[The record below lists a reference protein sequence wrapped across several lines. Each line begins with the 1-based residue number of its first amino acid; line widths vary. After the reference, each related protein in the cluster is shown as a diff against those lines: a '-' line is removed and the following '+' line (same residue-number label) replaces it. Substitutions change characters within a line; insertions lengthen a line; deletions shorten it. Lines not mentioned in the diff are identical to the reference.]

1 MRRKPGTLMPLEMA
15 ILDAGHR
22 LCLPLGQLE
31 ANVLHGF
38 HLAKELSATEGARLL
53 TSRGTIYRALGRL
66 ESMGLLKS
74 VWEGSADAAEGRRIR
89 RKYYALTR
97 DGIAAREVLD
107 V

>member
-22 LCLPLGQLE
+22 LCADGDGKFY
-31 ANVLHGF
+31 GF
-38 HLAKELSATEGARLL
+38 QLAKELSATEGARLL

-74 VWEGSADAAEGRRIR
+74 FWEGSADAAEGRRIR
-89 RKYYALTR
+89 RKYYTLTQY
-97 DGIAAREVLD
+97 GIAAREVLD